1 MVKNYPLTCL
11 LLLGSILP
19 LAAQA
24 PFTPRIAAGYSH
36 SLGIAPS
43 GTVAAH
49 GENRSGELGD
59 GTTTTR
65 LNPVY
70 LTPPAGQTW
79 TQVLASDF
87 RSTALTAA
95 GEMYTWGSNGY
106 GQFGDG
112 TTTDRKT
119 PTRIAP
125 PTGTTWSGAAAGFGH
140 TVALCANGSLYTWG
154 DNYYGQLGIG
164 SIALT
169 LSRQRIPSPAGL
181 LWTQAAAGY
190 KFSLALCSDGAL
202 YTWGNNQDGQLGD
215 GTTTNR
221 TTPVRVVPPTGQTWT
236 QVAGGFWSAAAL
248 CSDGSLYTWGNNYGG
263 QLGNGTVTGQLTPVR
278 VGPPA
283 GLRWVQVS
291 VGYKHMLAIC
301 SDGSLYS
308 WGDNYYGQLGNS
320 TNTGQRTPV
329 RVAPPTG
336 KQWVQV
342 AAGAYHSVALASD
355 GQVYTSGYNFSGEL
369 GNGTTRSQNY
379 FTRAY
384 PTLAARTAALAP
396 IAAATPNPF
405 TEELALDLGPH
416 TAGSVAVALYTP
428 LGQCVRKETYAVTA
442 ATGSLKIHGLASL
455 PTGVYL
461 LQISTA
467 GQKQTIKLVH

>member
-1 MVKNYPLTCL
+1 M
-11 LLLGSILP
+11 LLGSILP
-19 LAAQA
+19 LAAQPPVA
-24 PFTPRIAAGYSH
+24 PRIAAGYSH
-36 SLGIAPS
+36 SLGISPS
-43 GTVAAH
+43 GAVAAH
-49 GENRSGELGD
+49 GENRSGEIGD
-59 GTTTTR
+59 GTTTPR

-79 TQVLASDF
+79 TQVLAGDF

-112 TTTDRKT
+112 TTTTRRT

-125 PTGTTWSGAAAGFGH
+125 PTGTTWTGAAAGFGH
-140 TVALCANGSLYTWG
+140 TVALCADGSLYTWG
-154 DNYYGQLGIG
+154 DNYYGQLGMG
-164 SIALT
+164 STVLT
-169 LSRQRIPSPAGL
+169 LSRQRILSPVGL
-181 LWTQAAAGY
+181 FWTQAAAGY
-190 KFSLALCSDGAL
+190 NFSLALCSDGSL
-202 YTWGNNQDGQLGD
+202 YSWGSNRDGQLGD
-215 GTTTNR
+215 GTTTTR
-221 TTPVRVVPPTGQTWT
+221 TTPVRVAPPAGQTWT
-236 QVAGGFWSAAAL
+236 EVAGGFWSAAAT

-263 QLGNGTVTGQLTPVR
+263 QLGNGTTTGQLAPVR

-291 VGYKHMLAIC
+291 VGYQHMLAIC

-320 TNTGQRTPV
+320 TNTGQRMPV

-342 AAGAYHSVALASD
+342 AAGTYHSVALASD

-384 PTLAARTAALAP
+384 TALATRAVAFAP
-396 IAAATPNPF
+396 VAAAVPNPF
-405 TEELALDLGPH
+405 TEEIELVLD
-416 TAGSVAVALYTP
+416 TRVAGYVAFALYTS
-428 LGQCVRKETYAVTA
+428 LGQCVREETYAVP
-442 ATGSLKIHGLASL
+442 ATTRRLKIHGLASL

-467 GQKQTIKLVH
+467 GQKQIFRLVH